1 MRTEKK
7 VLILG
12 AGLTGLSCAKALMQK
27 NIPFEIL
34 EESESLG
41 GRVKTE
47 IFENKFKLDLGF
59 QVILDSYP
67 ELNKSLDVKKL
78 QLQKF
83 NSGALIFKNSQMHLL
98 SNPLK
103 HPQQALATLT
113 NSMVSSQDKW
123 LLIKTITQCFS
134 QPDNMVSSG
143 ISTLDYLT
151 KMGFSPDFIDFFWRP
166 FLSGVYLDADL
177 SLDSNYFLF
186 LLRCFGLGNAT
197 VPRYGMDQ
205 LPKAISSD
213 IPAQNF
219 IYSEKATQIG
229 SDSNSAWV
237 KTSSGKEFN
246 TDILVQTF
254 SPENNLEW
262 RSVTTVY
269 LTTGDELPWGRWL
282 VLAPPGEGF
291 TINHLA
297 LMSEVSDAYAPKG
310 QTLIS
315 ANIIGETKGSWDQ
328 KVISD
333 LERLAQKKL
342 NLRVLKTDVISKAL
356 PKLALQPAGALEKTF
371 IKQGRIYQCGD
382 WLSNPSINFALK
394 SGNETALEIIKDHF

>member
-1 MRTEKK
+1 
-7 VLILG
+7 
-12 AGLTGLSCAKALMQK
+12 
-27 NIPFEIL
+27 
-34 EESESLG
+34 
-41 GRVKTE
+41 
-47 IFENKFKLDLGF
+47 
-59 QVILDSYP
+59 
-67 ELNKSLDVKKL
+67 
-78 QLQKF
+78 
-83 NSGALIFKNSQMHLL
+83 MHLL

-113 NSMVSSQDKW
+113 NSMVSHQDKW

-134 QPDNMVSSG
+134 QPDNMISSG
-143 ISTLDYLT
+143 MSTLDYLT
-151 KMGFSPDFIDFFWRP
+151 KMGFSQDFINFFWRP

-197 VPRYGMDQ
+197 VPRHGMDQ

-219 IYSEKATQIG
+219 IYSEKAIQVG

-237 KTSSGKEFN
+237 KTASGKEFN
-246 TDILVQTF
+246 ADVLVQTF
-254 SPENNLEW
+254 SPEINLQW

-269 LTTGDELPWGRWL
+269 LTTEDELPWGRWL
-282 VLAPPGEGF
+282 VLAPPGQGF

-297 LMSEVSDAYAPKG
+297 LMSQVSDAYAPKG

-315 ANIIGETKGSWDQ
+315 ANIIGETKGNSEQ
-328 KVISD
+328 QVTSD
-333 LERLAQKKL
+333 IERLAQKKL

-356 PKLALQPAGALEKTF
+356 PKLALQKAGSLEKTF

-394 SGNETALEIIKDHF
+394 SGRETALQIAQDYFNN